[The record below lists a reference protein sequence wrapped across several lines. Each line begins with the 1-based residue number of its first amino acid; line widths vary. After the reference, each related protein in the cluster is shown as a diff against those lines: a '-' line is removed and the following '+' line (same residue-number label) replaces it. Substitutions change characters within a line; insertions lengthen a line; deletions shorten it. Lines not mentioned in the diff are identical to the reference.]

1 MNNQKLNLAK
11 EVVLDLTK
19 KSGIEGQV
27 ARVMLCI
34 DRSGSMSE
42 LYRDGT
48 VQKVI
53 SRLVPIAMAF
63 DDNQEM
69 EVVVFDDEAQTVKSV
84 TTSNLDNYVQKVL
97 NKLDFGGTNYA
108 PAIKEVMKLH
118 GTPYS
123 IGAEI
128 VGFIKS
134 IFGKKK
140 EVESVKV
147 DIPTYVIFITDG
159 ENFDERETESVLI
172 EASKQ
177 GIFFQFVGI
186 GGSRFPQLERLDT
199 MEGRFIDNANFF
211 SISTKDLVSLPDNQ
225 FYSKLL
231 YEYPDW
237 VKLAKSKNI
246 IL

>member
-1 MNNQKLNLAK
+1 MNNKLNLAK
-11 EVVLDLTK
+11 QVVLDLTK
-19 KSGIEGQV
+19 KAGIDGQV

-34 DRSGSMSE
+34 DRSGSMAG
-42 LYRDGT
+42 LYKDGT
-48 VQKVI
+48 VQQVI

-84 TTSNLDNYVQKVL
+84 TVGNLDNYVKKVL

-108 PAIKEVMKLH
+108 PAIKEVMSLH

-123 IGAEI
+123 VGDQV
-128 VGFIKS
+128 VGFFKS
-134 IFGKKK
+134 LFGSKPNK
-140 EVESVKV
+140 VESVKV

-159 ENFDERETESVLI
+159 HNFDEKETERAMI
-172 EASKQ
+172 KASEQ

-231 YEYPDW
+231 HEFPDW
-237 VKLAKSKNI
+237 LKLAKNKNI